1 MQTTKWLA
9 GLTMAA
15 GLAIAPAQAQKSA
28 DTLRFVNYTQIPDF
42 TPYYNQIRDGIV
54 IGLHAWDGLTYRDPE
69 TFKPMP
75 LLATAWRSVDDTT
88 IEFDLRKGVK
98 FHDGSRFTADDVV
111 FTYTTITHEKQIT
124 TPSNY
129 AWLAGVDK
137 VDDYKVRVKL
147 KQVFPAAI
155 EYITMV
161 LPIIPKAYYEKVGGA
176 EGYSKA
182 PIGAGPYRITRVVVP
197 SEVDFERFDGYYDGS
212 PKGKPAI
219 GKMVFH
225 EVTDQSTAL
234 AELLGGRSDW
244 TWNFNA
250 DNFDNVGKM
259 PNLTA
264 VRGAAMRVNF
274 LQFDAAGRTGTDNP
288 LTKEKVRQA
297 IAYAIN
303 RKEMAS
309 KLMQGDSRQ
318 INTPCFPTQF
328 GCDEDAAVKYDYNPE
343 KAKQLLAEAG
353 YPNGF
358 DTELVTF
365 MPQQYPASVQAYLRA
380 VGINA
385 KVSALQVQAV
395 IQRSMDGN
403 TPMQF
408 TNWGSYSINDASAFM
423 PFFFTGSNQDYTRD
437 PEVKKLIEQGG
448 SVTDPEARRVAY
460 DEAIKIITQK
470 AYILPMFNSVVTY
483 GMSKQLIFKP
493 WPDELPR
500 FYLSS
505 WK

>member
-98 FHDGSRFTADDVV
+98 FHDGSPFTADDVV

-225 EVTDQSTAL
+225 EVTGG
-234 AELLGGRSDW
+234 LLGSSG
-244 TWNFNA
+244 
-250 DNFDNVGKM
+250 FDGVQVICS
-259 PNLTA
+259 L
-264 VRGAAMRVNF
+264 
-274 LQFDAAGRTGTDNP
+274 
-288 LTKEKVRQA
+288 
-297 IAYAIN
+297 
-303 RKEMAS
+303 
-309 KLMQGDSRQ
+309 KLM
-318 INTPCFPTQF
+318 P
-328 GCDEDAAVKYDYNPE
+328 
-343 KAKQLLAEAG
+343 L
-353 YPNGF
+353 PN
-358 DTELVTF
+358 V
-365 MPQQYPASVQAYLRA
+365 
-380 VGINA
+380 VG
-385 KVSALQVQAV
+385 VVL
-395 IQRSMDGN
+395 
-403 TPMQF
+403 
-408 TNWGSYSINDASAFM
+408 ASAAIDVVV
-423 PFFFTGSNQDYTRD
+423 GDCADEYNA
-437 PEVKKLIEQGG
+437 
-448 SVTDPEARRVAY
+448 ARLAVSCS
-460 DEAIKIITQK
+460 I
-470 AYILPMFNSVVTY
+470 
-483 GMSKQLIFKP
+483 
-493 WPDELPR
+493 PD
-500 FYLSS
+500 SAA
-505 WK
+505 